1 MRTEKQPF
9 LLCAKK
15 TKKKQQLPFDPFWGL
30 FFPPSLCRGRI
41 QDFSTTWVLLRQK
54 TPAYSTASYLNCA
67 TRIGFHCADV
77 YMCMGVLSLL
87 SVYFSMSS
95 SSLLE
100 CVYQRPFFLF
110 LYRELP
116 LCCLVWLDRSV
127 SPGVIYCFHNFQSEC
142 CVLRRR
148 GGGGGNLSSY
158 RYSKVFFD
166 LQTGLIRNF
175 GGGSEELFGF
185 CVAWPPVYQSRYTWH
200 KHKIV
205 RTPAKIVGTVFV
217 FWLSITFL
225 HSSGGASFRNGS
237 KEK

>member
-1 MRTEKQPF
+1 MCQKN
-9 LLCAKK
+9 K
-15 TKKKQQLPFDPFWGL
+15 KKKQQLPFDPFWGL

-148 GGGGGNLSSY
+148 GGGGTFLAIVIAKCFLTFRRGSLGI
-158 RYSKVFFD
+158 
-166 LQTGLIRNF
+166 L
-175 GGGSEELFGF
+175 GGSEELFGF

-205 RTPAKIVGTVFV
+205 RNPG
-217 FWLSITFL
+217 
-225 HSSGGASFRNGS
+225 
-237 KEK
+237 

>member
-148 GGGGGNLSSY
+148 GGGGG
-158 RYSKVFFD
+158 
-166 LQTGLIRNF
+166 
-175 GGGSEELFGF
+175 
-185 CVAWPPVYQSRYTWH
+185 
-200 KHKIV
+200 
-205 RTPAKIVGTVFV
+205 
-217 FWLSITFL
+217 TFL
-225 HSSGGASFRNGS
+225 AIVIAKCFLTFRRGSLGIWEGERRAFWILCCMTAGLPKSLHLAQAQNSSKPRLRL
-237 KEK
+237 